1 MRPFLFLVC
10 VTGCGGAL
18 TPLYPPR
25 PAAIPAAALAEP
37 EPSRVVVHAT
47 VSSVALGQALDNAI
61 PRSGN
66 GTFPLLGSQRQYTW
80 LRKPMQVSFTQGRI
94 RVQSDVTTTVDVGT
108 TLEMALSLTI
118 LGEPVISADYRARL
132 QSASVEVSSSDRRLR
147 AAQTVA
153 GALDKIKEQIE
164 AQLKNFAYDLR
175 PLLAEAHGRIA
186 KPLDIPLGDAHG
198 CAELRVLSVEAG
210 PTVLADGIE
219 KDLGIVVA
227 PSITLPCTPQA
238 GGADL
243 PPLANVAT
251 IVPGPFKVVMPI
263 AAKYDELAHAMG
275 LTFTD
280 GKLFFSKEFPELY
293 MEKPEI
299 YSAKDE
305 LVLKLHIN
313 GPINKYGI
321 HTTLDGD
328 LFMSGHPQ
336 VIDNELRIPDLQ
348 PTIETSSFL
357 LKLKAALDGNSIR
370 DQARDAL
377 HLDIG
382 ARLQSVRDKMSSE
395 LSFNNGQGC
404 LRAAVNKIEVTGLHA
419 HQNYLRLYVA
429 LTGQASVY
437 LPCPSSDHPG
447 AVPAK
452 SAAPAISSK

>member
-1 MRPFLFLVC
+1 
-10 VTGCGGAL
+10 
-18 TPLYPPR
+18 
-25 PAAIPAAALAEP
+25 
-37 EPSRVVVHAT
+37 
-47 VSSVALGQALDNAI
+47 
-61 PRSGN
+61 
-66 GTFPLLGSQRQYTW
+66 
-80 LRKPMQVSFTQGRI
+80 
-94 RVQSDVTTTVDVGT
+94 
-108 TLEMALSLTI
+108 
-118 LGEPVISADYRARL
+118 
-132 QSASVEVSSSDRRLR
+132 
-147 AAQTVA
+147 
-153 GALDKIKEQIE
+153 
-164 AQLKNFAYDLR
+164 
-175 PLLAEAHGRIA
+175 
-186 KPLDIPLGDAHG
+186 
-198 CAELRVLSVEAG
+198 
-210 PTVLADGIE
+210 
-219 KDLGIVVA
+219 VVA
-227 PSITLPCTPQA
+227 PSITLPCTPPGPPPQ
-238 GGADL
+238 L

-263 AAKYDELAHAMG
+263 AAKYDELAKAMT
-275 LTFTD
+275 LAFTD

-299 YSAKDE
+299 YAAKDQ

-336 VIDNELRIPDLQ
+336 VIDNELRIPDLE

-404 LRAAVNKIEVTGLHA
+404 LRAAVNKIEITGVHT

-437 LPCPSSDHPG
+437 LPCPTAPS
-447 AVPAK
+447 PA
-452 SAAPAISSK
+452 PISKN

>member
-1 MRPFLFLVC
+1 MRPFLFLVLLSS
-10 VTGCGGAL
+10 CGGAL

-25 PAAIPAAALAEP
+25 PAAMVGLALADP
-37 EPSRVVVHAT
+37 EPSRVVVHTT
-47 VSSVALGQALDNAI
+47 VSSVALGQALDAAVPKN
-61 PRSGN
+61 GE
-66 GTFPLLGSQRQYTW
+66 GTFRLLGSDRKYTWQRQ
-80 LRKPMQVSFTQGRI
+80 PMEVSFTQGRI
-94 RVQSDVTTTVDVGT
+94 RVHSNVATTVDVGT
-108 TLEMALSLTI
+108 TLEMALQLTI
-118 LGEPVISADYRARL
+118 LGEPVISADYKARL
-132 QSASVEVSSSDRRLR
+132 QSAQVEVTSDDRRLR
-147 AAQTVA
+147 AAQSIA
-153 GALDKIKEQIE
+153 GALDKIREQIE
-164 AQLKNFAYDLR
+164 QQLKSFAYDLR
-175 PLLAEAHGRIA
+175 PMLSEAHGRIA
-186 KPLDIPLGDAHG
+186 RPLEIPVGDARG
-198 CAELRVLSVEAG
+198 CAELRVLSIEAG

-227 PSITLPCTPQA
+227 PSITLPCSVSTA
-238 GGADL
+238 ASEL

-251 IVPGPFKVVMPI
+251 IVPGPFKVTMPI
-263 AAKYDELAHAMG
+263 AATYDELAHAMG

-299 YSAKDE
+299 YSAKDQ

-336 VIDNELRIPDLQ
+336 VVDNELRIPDLE

-357 LKLKAALDGNSIR
+357 LKLKAALDGASIR

-382 ARLQSVRDKMSSE
+382 ARLQAVKDKMSSE

-404 LRAAVNKIEVTGLHA
+404 LRAAVNKIEVTGIHT
-419 HQNYLRLYVA
+419 HQQYLRLYVA

-437 LPCPSSDHPG
+437 LPCP
-447 AVPAK
+447 
-452 SAAPAISSK
+452 APAISAK

>member
-1 MRPFLFLVC
+1 MRPYLSLLLIA
-10 VTGCGGAL
+10 GCGGAL
-18 TPLYPPR
+18 TPLYPAR
-25 PAAIPAAALAEP
+25 PAAIPGTALVEP
-37 EPSRVVVHAT
+37 EPSRVVVHTT
-47 VSSVALGQALDNAI
+47 VSSQALAQALDAAI
-61 PRSGN
+61 PKTGE
-66 GTFPLLGSQRQYTW
+66 GTFHLLGGDRHYTW
-80 LRKPMQVSFTQGRI
+80 TRQPMAVSFSQGRI
-94 RVQSDVTTTVDVGT
+94 KVQAAVNASVEIGT
-108 TLEMALSLTI
+108 TLEMAMALTI

-132 QSASVEVSSSDRRLR
+132 QSATVEVTSDDRRLR
-147 AAQTVA
+147 AAQSVG
-153 GALDKIKEQIE
+153 GALDKIKGQIE
-164 AQLKNFAYDLR
+164 EQLKLFAYDLR
-175 PLLAEAHGRIA
+175 PLLVETHGRIS

-227 PSITLPCTPQA
+227 PSITLPCTPQP
-238 GGADL
+238 GTPQL

-251 IVPGPFKVVMPI
+251 IIPGPFKVVMPI

-275 LTFTD
+275 LAFTN

-299 YSAKDE
+299 YAAKDQ
-305 LVLKLHIN
+305 LVVKLHIN

-321 HTTLDGD
+321 HANLDGD

-336 VIDNELRIPDLQ
+336 VIDNELRIPDLE

-382 ARLQSVRDKMSSE
+382 QRLQSVRDKMSSE
-395 LSFNNGQGC
+395 LSFNNNQGC
-404 LRAAVNKIEVTGLHA
+404 LRASVNKIEVTGLHT

-429 LTGQASVY
+429 LTGQAAVY
-437 LPCPSSDHPG
+437 LPCP
-447 AVPAK
+447 
-452 SAAPAISSK
+452 APAISAK